1 MKQKI
6 ATIFGASGFIGRHL
20 LRSLAEKDFRIVV
33 ATRSPYL
40 NGHLKPLGNPGQIDL
55 EKVNIYDQENLK
67 NLVRNSNIVINLVG
81 ILNENRKQKFV
92 NIHEKFPNLLSQICN
107 EFNIEKFI
115 HISALGPNQKI
126 KSNYISSKLRG
137 EEKIFENFENSVILR
152 PSIVFGPEDKFFNQF
167 AFLSQFLPFLP
178 LFGEGKTK
186 FQPVYVG
193 DVVKSINAILNK
205 ENINKNIYEIVGP
218 EIYSFRELL
227 EIVLKLVNRKKF
239 FLNIPFSIAKIQAF
253 FMQMMPNPLLTT
265 DQVEIL
271 KYDNIATGMN
281 PTIFDLDILPST
293 IESILPDYIYRFRK
307 GGQFT

>member
-81 ILNENRKQKFV
+81 ILNENRKQKFF

-115 HISALGPNQKI
+115 HISALGPNHKI

-178 LFGEGKTK
+178 LFGKGKTK

-281 PTIFDLDILPST
+281 PTIFDLDISPST
-293 IESILPDYIYRFRK
+293 IESILPDYIYRFRR

>member
-115 HISALGPNQKI
+115 HISALGPNHKI

-281 PTIFDLDILPST
+281 PTIFDLDISPST
-293 IESILPDYIYRFRK
+293 IESILPDYIYRFRR

>member
-81 ILNENRKQKFV
+81 ILNENRKQKFF

-115 HISALGPNQKI
+115 HISALSPNQKI

-281 PTIFDLDILPST
+281 PTIFDLDISPST